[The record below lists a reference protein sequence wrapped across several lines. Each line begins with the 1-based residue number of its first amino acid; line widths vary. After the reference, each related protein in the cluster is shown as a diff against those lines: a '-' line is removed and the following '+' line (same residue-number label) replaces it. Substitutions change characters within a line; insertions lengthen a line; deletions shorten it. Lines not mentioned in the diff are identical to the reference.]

1 MTSKVKVIV
10 TQLCSTLYNPMDCSL
25 PGFSVHEILQA
36 RVLEWGSHAL
46 LQGTFPIEG
55 SNLGLSLGKQ
65 ILYHQ

>member
-1 MTSKVKVIV
+1 
-10 TQLCSTLYNPMDCSL
+10 MDCSL